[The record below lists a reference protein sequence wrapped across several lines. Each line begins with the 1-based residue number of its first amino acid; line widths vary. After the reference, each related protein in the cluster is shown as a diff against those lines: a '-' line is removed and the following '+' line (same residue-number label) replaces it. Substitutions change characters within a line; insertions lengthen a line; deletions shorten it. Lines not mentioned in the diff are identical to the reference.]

1 MSVSRKSVL
10 GGVVAVARF
19 SYASAKF
26 RRLPDPAEDAAKLRM
41 ALRSYD
47 GPGSLSPD
55 DPGYAD
61 VLRRCRERDKH
72 RRGERPLPFV
82 VSGPAESATWLA
94 RPGYWEVR
102 GV

>member
-1 MSVSRKSVL
+1 MM
-10 GGVVAVARF
+10 GRF
-19 SYASAKF
+19 FYGTAKF
-26 RRLPDPAEDAAKLRM
+26 RRPPDPAEDAAKLRV

-47 GPGSLSPD
+47 GPGSLSPS

-61 VLRRCRERDKH
+61 VLRRSRERDEH

-82 VSGPAESATWLA
+82 VSAPAESATWSA
-94 RPGYWEVR
+94 RRDYWEAR